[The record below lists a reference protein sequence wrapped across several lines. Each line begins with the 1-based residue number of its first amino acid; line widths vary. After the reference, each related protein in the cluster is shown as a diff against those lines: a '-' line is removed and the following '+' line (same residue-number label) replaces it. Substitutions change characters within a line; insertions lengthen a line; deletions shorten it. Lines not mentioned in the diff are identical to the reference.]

1 MSYTESNFDA
11 DGTTYGV
18 KSPKV
23 IESLSTVGVTATTF
37 TPNYFETQYWT
48 DLVTTTWD
56 DVLLDWSAT
65 TNYGIKPPKITTFTE
80 VS

>member
-11 DGTTYGV
+11 DGTTYVV
-18 KSPKV
+18 KPLKV
-23 IESLSTVGVTATTF
+23 IESLSTIGITATTF
-37 TPNYFETQYWT
+37 TPNYFETEYWT

-65 TNYGIKPPKITTFTE
+65 TNYETKLLKIITFTE

>member
-11 DGTTYGV
+11 DGTTYGL
-18 KSPKV
+18 KPPKV
-23 IESLSTVGVTATTF
+23 IDPLSTIGITATTF

-48 DLVTTTWD
+48 DLVATTWD
-56 DVLLDWSAT
+56 DVLFDWSAI
-65 TNYGIKPPKITTFTE
+65 TNYETKPLKIITFTE